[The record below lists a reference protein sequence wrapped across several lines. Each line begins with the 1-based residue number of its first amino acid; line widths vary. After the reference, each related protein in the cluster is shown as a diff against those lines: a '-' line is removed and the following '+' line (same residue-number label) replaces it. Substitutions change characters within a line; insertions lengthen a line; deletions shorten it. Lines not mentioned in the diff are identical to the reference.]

1 MEVYYG
7 MGYIGEKARG
17 DPSKEKE
24 LRAFVGDPDEFEQ
37 EPRVAPWF
45 RFNLRGLVFIIA
57 EENRRGRVD
66 GPTININLYIFRNK
80 TCVSIQFI
88 TLSKPSTSRILVK

>member
-1 MEVYYG
+1 

-66 GPTININLYIFRNK
+66 GPTININLYSPTLVIGHIVKNGLATMGSPIVKVAFR
-80 TCVSIQFI
+80 SFE
-88 TLSKPSTSRILVK
+88 